1 MMEPV
6 SDRRPPIT
14 PQLALRVAIL
24 GAVALG
30 LFAIV
35 FFRLWYLQV
44 LSGEQYLAQANS
56 NRVRAVAIPAPRG
69 RIVDREGKAIVRN
82 EFAAVIEI
90 DPSSLPQD
98 ERDLAATWGQ
108 KMGERAARPAGHKG
122 EPPRIPEIPDDEL
135 RARLKRL
142 GRVLNTSANSIHH
155 QIVRSLVLVP
165 YSNVRVKTDVPR
177 SVLAYVS
184 ERPEQFPGVRVEQA
198 YLREYPHDTLA
209 AQILGYVGQIGPA
222 QLKESRYRGV
232 RQGTV
237 VGQDGLERTYDKYLR
252 GKPGVRRIQVD
263 ANNRPIP
270 NPRLKDSK
278 PVPGQRLRLSL
289 DLGLEKEGAKAI
301 GGPLNPGRNA
311 GAFLAMD
318 PRDGQL
324 LAMGSYPTFDPAIFT
339 KPITEKRYKALVGEG
354 GDDGPGPI
362 FNRAISGGY
371 PTASTFKP
379 ISALAGLDIGLITPG
394 TTVDDAGCIKVG
406 EIDRCNANEQ
416 PYGSV
421 DLTRALQVSSDVYFY
436 RLGMDAFYRGDEPGK
451 ALIIQRWARRLGLD
465 RPTGIDL
472 PGDIYRGGTIPDPR
486 WRDEINAEEK
496 VCRKKK
502 KIPQDASVFQA
513 GAAGCGRSDL
523 RDYNLGDTVN
533 LAIGQG
539 DVQASPLQMAI
550 AYAAIANGGKVV
562 QPHLGLEIESPTG
575 ELVQRIEREPARKV
589 KIDQGHLATVRE
601 GLRLAASE
609 PGGTSYDV
617 FAGWNHDAFPVYGK
631 TGTAQRQPKADQ
643 SWYVAYVPDPKRPLV
658 VAVTV
663 EEGGFGAAV
672 AAPIACRMLAT
683 YYEQDASACTAGA
696 ATAR

>member
-14 PQLALRVAIL
+14 PQLALRVAIF
-24 GAVALG
+24 GAVALAM
-30 LFAIV
+30 FAIV

-69 RIVDREGKAIVRN
+69 KIVDRDGKEIVRN
-82 EFAAVIEI
+82 KFAAVIEI
-90 DPSSLPQD
+90 DPASLPQE

-108 KMGERAARPAGHKG
+108 RMGQRAALPDGHRG
-122 EPPRIPEIPDDEL
+122 EPIRIPEIPTDEL

-142 GRVLNTSANSIHH
+142 GRALGTSANSIHH

-165 YSNVRVKTDVPR
+165 YSNVRLQTDVPR

-184 ERPEQFPGVRVEQA
+184 ERPEQFGGVKVEQT
-198 YLREYPHDTLA
+198 YLRDYPHGQLA

-222 QLKESRYRGV
+222 QLQEKRYRGV
-232 RQGTV
+232 KQGTI

-270 NPRLKDSK
+270 NPSLKDSK
-278 PVPGQRLRLSL
+278 PVSGQRLRLSL
-289 DLGLEKEGAKAI
+289 DLGLEKAGADAI
-301 GGPLNPGRNA
+301 AGPLNPGRNP

-324 LAMGSYPTFDPAIFT
+324 LAMGSFPTFDPGIFT
-339 KPITEKRYKALVGEG
+339 KPITKKRLQALYGDG
-354 GDDGPGPI
+354 GGDGPGPI
-362 FNRAISGGY
+362 FNRAVAGGY
-371 PTASTFKP
+371 PTASTMKA
-379 ISALAGLDIGLITPG
+379 ITALAGLDAGLITPA
-394 TTVDDAGCIKVG
+394 TTINDTGCIKVG
-406 EIDRCNANEQ
+406 EIDRCNAKEQ
-416 PYGSV
+416 PYGAV
-421 DLTRALQVSSDVYFY
+421 DLARALQVSSDVYFY
-436 RLGMDAFYRGDEPGK
+436 QLGMDAYYRGDEPGK
-451 ALIIQRWARRLGLD
+451 SLIIQRWARRLGLD

-472 PGDIYRGGTIPDPR
+472 PGDIYEGGTIPDPK
-486 WRDEINAEEK
+486 WRAAINDFERE
-496 VCRKKK
+496 CRKKK
-502 KIPQDASVFQA
+502 KISINATGAQA
-513 GAAGCGRSDL
+513 GARGCGRSDL

-550 AYAAIANGGKVV
+550 AYAAIANGGKIV
-562 QPHLGLEIESPTG
+562 QPHLGLEIESPAG
-575 ELVQRIEREPARKV
+575 ELVQRIEREPERKV
-589 KIDQGHLATVRE
+589 KIDRAHLDTVRE

-617 FAGWNHDAFPVYGK
+617 FAGWNHAAYPIFGK
-631 TGTAQRQPKADQ
+631 TGTAQRKPKNDQ
-643 SWYVAYVPDPKRPLV
+643 SWYIAYVPDPKRPIV

-672 AAPIACRMLAT
+672 AAPIACRMLAK
-683 YYEQDASACTAGA
+683 YYDQDASACTAGA
-696 ATAR
+696 ATSR